1 MKKTTPR
8 ICNVRGWQYLKE
20 QFFSWTHTHT
30 HICVCV
36 CVCVNISIC
45 SCVNVCI
52 HKYVIQPPKPKFLAL
67 PLVMRPSARDFICP
81 NLKKNGIV
89 YNNREILCPQ
99 YFYNIFTTNYRW
111 QVVTGYYCWG
121 KKVMS
126 VIGLNL
132 N

>member
-1 MKKTTPR
+1 M
-8 ICNVRGWQYLKE
+8 
-20 QFFSWTHTHT
+20 
-30 HICVCV
+30 CV
-36 CVCVNISIC
+36 CVCVNVSIC
-45 SCVNVCI
+45 SCVNVCT
-52 HKYVIQPPKPKFLAL
+52 HKYVKFLAS

-126 VIGLNL
+126 VIGSNL